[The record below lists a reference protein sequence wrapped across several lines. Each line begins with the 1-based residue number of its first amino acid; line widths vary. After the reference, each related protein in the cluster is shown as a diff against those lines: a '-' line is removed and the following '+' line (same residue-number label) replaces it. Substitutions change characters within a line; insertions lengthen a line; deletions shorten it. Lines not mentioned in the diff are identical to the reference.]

1 MNTSHSSD
9 NRPKPTAAEAI
20 STTPEKPYR
29 ILVADD
35 EPDIPLLFR
44 QMFSKYIRKGIYQ
57 FSFVTNGVEAL
68 QTLEEDQ
75 SFDMLLSD
83 IRMPKMDGLAL
94 LEEVEKRYP
103 LIRTVM
109 VTAFQDMDNIRRA
122 MNMGAF
128 DFISKPVQFNDLDTT
143 VKKTLA
149 HVAKLKQLE
158 QAREEHERNQ
168 AHMVQELKKLNQLK
182 DEFLANTSHELR
194 TPLNGMVGLIE
205 AILDM
210 HENIPYDMRYN
221 LKLVLASGKR
231 LSSLINDILD
241 FSKLKHEEL
250 YINRKP
256 VEVRSLVD
264 IAFTLCTPLR
274 GDKPVTFINDI
285 PEDMVPVFADED
297 RLQQIMLNLLG
308 NAVKFTDEGS
318 VKVTAEL
325 GEDFAKISVIDTGIG
340 ISSGKLQEI
349 FDAFSQAD
357 GSAERQYGGTGLG
370 LSITN
375 KLVELHQG
383 TIDVSSQLG
392 RGSTFTFT
400 LPLSAESEVQPESDD
415 AVMSL
420 HDSAAYEDDEDP
432 TADPSMD
439 HLIEEDLSILSQTS
453 RILAVDD
460 DKVNLQ
466 VVKSQLHQYQVSLAE
481 SGAEALEILEKEGPF
496 DLVILDIMMP
506 KMSGYEVCRRIRQK
520 FKPNELS
527 VILLTA
533 KNQVSDLVTGLES
546 GANDFLTK
554 PISRRELLARVKT
567 HLELIHV
574 TRQLKEA
581 QEKALELA
589 RTAGKAD
596 FATTVLHNVGNILNS
611 LNVSCSTLEQRVKLS
626 KLEGLVK
633 ANELMGEHQNN
644 LGGFFSEE
652 RGEKLANYYFK
663 LGDIYKQEQN
673 YKLDELKA
681 MSQRIELMKE
691 IIETQQFHDKS
702 EAAVIPITLDDIIRE
717 SVAVQQNALEKYGVS
732 VSLNMELN
740 QPVYAHH
747 TVLVHILVNLI
758 KNAIEAMH
766 DSDPRT
772 LLLETGSSANG
783 TAFCRITDNG
793 EGIEDLGKVF
803 KRGFTT
809 KKYGHGYGLYY
820 CQKAMEAMGGN
831 LSASSEGAGKGA
843 SFQLT
848 FTAAEEEEHESAE

>member
-1 MNTSHSSD
+1 MNVSHSNENPSQPRRTNVDASD
-9 NRPKPTAAEAI
+9 
-20 STTPEKPYR
+20 STKPYR

-44 QMFSKYIRKGIYQ
+44 QMFSKYIRRGIYE

-68 QTLEEDQ
+68 QKLEED
-75 SFDMLLSD
+75 SGFDMLLSD

-94 LEEVEKRYP
+94 LEEVEKRFP

-109 VTAFQDMDNIRRA
+109 VTAFGDMDNIRRA

-143 VKKTLA
+143 MKKTLA
-149 HVAKLKQLE
+149 HVAKLKEME

-168 AHMVQELKKLNQLK
+168 ARMVQELKKLNQLK

-194 TPLNGMVGLIE
+194 TPLNGMIGLIE
-205 AILDM
+205 AILDT

-221 LKLVLASGKR
+221 LKLVLSSGRR

-256 VEVRSLVD
+256 IEVRSLVD
-264 IAFTLCTPLR
+264 IALTLCKPLR
-274 GDKPVTFINDI
+274 GDKPVELINQI
-285 PEDMVPVFADED
+285 PEDLPPVFADED
-297 RLQQIMLNLLG
+297 RLQQIFLNLLG

-318 VKVTAEL
+318 VEVSAEV
-325 GEDFAKISVIDTGIG
+325 GEDYVRLKVVDTGIG
-340 ISSGKLQEI
+340 ISETKLQEI
-349 FDAFSQAD
+349 FEAFSQAD
-357 GSAERQYGGTGLG
+357 GSSERQYGGTGLG
-370 LSITN
+370 LSITK

-383 TIDVSSQLG
+383 TIDVTSQLG
-392 RGSTFTFT
+392 RGSTFSFM
-400 LPLSAESEVQPESDD
+400 LPIAKGEAKQEPGEDDD
-415 AVMSL
+415 AVMAL
-420 HDSAAYEDDEDP
+420 RESAEEPEVATTIQQKREDHEDEE
-432 TADPSMD
+432 
-439 HLIEEDLSILSQTS
+439 HNHDLSQKS

-466 VVKSQLHQYQVSLAE
+466 VVKSQLHNYQVTLAE

-506 KMSGYEVCRRIRQK
+506 KMSGYEVCRRIRQDY
-520 FKPNELS
+520 KPNELS

-574 TRQLKEA
+574 TRQLKQA

-626 KLEGLVK
+626 KLEGLLK
-633 ANELMGEHQNN
+633 ANELMGENQHN
-644 LGGFFSEE
+644 LGAFFAEE
-652 RGEKLANYYFK
+652 RGAKLANYYYK
-663 LGDIYKQEQN
+663 LGDIYKQEQS

-732 VSLNMELN
+732 VQLRLELN
-740 QPVYAHH
+740 HPVYAHH

-758 KNAIEAMH
+758 KNAIEAML
-766 DSDPRT
+766 DSDPRR
-772 LLLETGSSANG
+772 LVLETGTDEEG
-783 TAFCRITDNG
+783 TGYCRISDSG
-793 EGIEDLGKVF
+793 EGIEDLSKVF

-831 LSASSEGAGKGA
+831 LLAESEGAGKGA
-843 SFQLT
+843 SFKLT
-848 FTAAEEEEHESAE
+848 FTTAEGEMV